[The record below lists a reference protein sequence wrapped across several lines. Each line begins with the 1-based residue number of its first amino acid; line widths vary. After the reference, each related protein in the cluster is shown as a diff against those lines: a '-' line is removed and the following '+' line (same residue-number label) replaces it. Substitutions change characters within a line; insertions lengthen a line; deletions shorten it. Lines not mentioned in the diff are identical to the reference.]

1 MYPFILLTWTFI
13 YKKKTKKNKKKKIII
28 HGWFGK
34 CTYKLFVTNLSGNHA
49 NRAGSAICIM
59 IVEILASYNE
69 VKVTLF
75 QRHTVGLFSV
85 NFMNSAPSEM
95 SSDLVWACFR
105 NICYALSQIKQRKV
119 FSGQMFEVEAVAIG
133 GQNGT
138 TSDTTASTTIPK
150 HNCTISGGSKGR
162 VEEGMPII

>member
-1 MYPFILLTWTFI
+1 MAGLENAHTNFL
-13 YKKKTKKNKKKKIII
+13 
-28 HGWFGK
+28 
-34 CTYKLFVTNLSGNHA
+34 TNLSGNHA

-95 SSDLVWACFR
+95 SSDLV
-105 NICYALSQIKQRKV
+105 
-119 FSGQMFEVEAVAIG
+119 
-133 GQNGT
+133 
-138 TSDTTASTTIPK
+138 
-150 HNCTISGGSKGR
+150 
-162 VEEGMPII
+162 